1 MIPSLPVFTGTQV
14 KYFAFCHRRLWLFT
28 HGVEMERE
36 NEDVQLGTTLGEKS
50 YERERKEVNIDDKIV
65 LDWTEHKL
73 EDDGTLTLHEVKKSK
88 SFDQAHRL
96 QVLYYLYYLKHKGV
110 TARGVID
117 YPLLKKTESVELTPE
132 AESEVHRV
140 LDGVKS
146 VVEMPQAPPRLDN
159 KRLCEKC
166 AYFELCWS

>member
-1 MIPSLPVFTGTQV
+1 MSNSLPVFTGTQV
-14 KYFAFCHRRLWLFT
+14 KYYAFCHRRLWLFS

-50 YERERKEVNIDDKIV
+50 YERERKEVKIDDKIV

-88 SFDQAHRL
+88 SFDSAHRL
-96 QVLYYLYYLKHKGV
+96 QVLYYIFYLKKKGV
-110 TARGVID
+110 AARGVID
-117 YPLLKKTESVELTPE
+117 YPLLKKTETVELTTE
-132 AESEVHRV
+132 AESEVERV
-140 LDGVKS
+140 LDGIKA
-146 VVEMPQAPPRLDN
+146 VVEQPQAPPRLDN